1 MNVEGFTY
9 ESWYKMP
16 VHLRSFYVGIA
27 EKRAEERMKEMK
39 RNNPMSKMPKRT
51 K

>member
-1 MNVEGFTY
+1 MNVEGGFSY

-16 VHLRSFYVGIA
+16 VHLRTYYISVIE
-27 EKRAEERMKEMK
+27 EKAEERMKEMK
-39 RNNPMSKMPKRT
+39 RTTSMPQRT

>member
-1 MNVEGFTY
+1 MNVEGGFSY

-16 VHLRSFYVGIA
+16 VHLRVYYVNVI
-27 EKRAEERMKEMK
+27 EKRTEERMKEMK
-39 RNNPMSKMPKRT
+39 RTTSMPQRT